1 MGGEWGKMKGREI
14 FPLQLYADL
23 IRKSVNEIFRSGV
36 EMKKLV
42 LAEKPSVGRD
52 LAKTLGCTKSNK
64 GYIEGPEYIV
74 TWALGHLVT
83 LAEPHDYN
91 TDWKRWEMK
100 YLPMIPEKVKLKVM
114 RQTSQQFR
122 VVKEQMRRPDIVEVI
137 IATDAGREGELVAR
151 WIILKA
157 GWKGNV
163 SRLWISSQT
172 EKAIKDGFRNLKPG
186 KQYIPLYQA
195 AQARAEADWLVGLNV
210 TRTLVCKYHSQLS
223 AGRVQTPTLNMIV
236 EREKEINNFI
246 AKPFWRLV
254 ADLDGLSLE
263 WKNEKGISR
272 FYDKREAEA
281 MLARLRGKSAIVE
294 SVKKTKK
301 KENPPLAYDLTELQR
316 EANKQFGY
324 SAKQTLTLVQS
335 LYERHKVCSYPR
347 TDSRY
352 ITDDIVATLRERLY
366 AVNVHPWNLAVA
378 PLLKEDL
385 KPGKNFVDNSKVSDH
400 HALIPTEKKVVPSVL
415 SMDERKVFDL
425 VVKRFLEVLY
435 PPYEYSEISLAVRID
450 GELFTTKEKLPL
462 VMGWKLVSK
471 AVTHARPQ
479 LIFKIE
485 KMKTGQQVTVKT
497 LTMPEGRTTPP
508 SRYTEASL
516 LAAME
521 SPGKF
526 IDDKTM
532 REYVKDGGLGTPA
545 TRAEIIERLISAY
558 YIERK
563 GKTLFPTGK
572 GMQLVDLV
580 PESMKSP
587 ELTAK
592 WERRLTAI
600 AKGEENWL
608 RFLEDITQSTRDLVA
623 QVQRSSREYK
633 EVIRPDEK
641 GGEDDKPGLRQGRKS
656 RKQKAFDSRL
666 VNQYGKQRK
675 KQQDEETLG
684 DLFDF

>member
-1 MGGEWGKMKGREI
+1 
-14 FPLQLYADL
+14 
-23 IRKSVNEIFRSGV
+23 
-36 EMKKLV
+36 MKKLV

-52 LAKTLGCTKSNK
+52 LAKTLGCTQSNR
-64 GYIEGPEYIV
+64 GYIEGREYIV

-114 RQTSQQFR
+114 RKTSQQFR
-122 VVKEQMRRPDIVEVI
+122 TVKEQMKRPDIEEVI

-172 EKAIKDGFRNLKPG
+172 DKAIREGFRNLKPG
-186 KQYIPLYQA
+186 KLYIPLYQA

-223 AGRVQTPTLNMIV
+223 AGRVQTPTLNIMV
-236 EREKEINNFI
+236 EREKEIKGFI

-254 ADLDGLSLE
+254 ADLDGLTLE
-263 WKNEKGISR
+263 WQNAKGIHR
-272 FYDKREAEA
+272 FFDKQQAEA
-281 MLARLRGKSAIVE
+281 MLNRLMGKPAIVE
-294 SVKKTKK
+294 SINKKKK

-352 ITDDIVATLRERLY
+352 ITDDMVATLRERLS

-378 PLLKEDL
+378 PLLKQEL

-400 HALIPTEKKVVPSVL
+400 HALIPTEKRVVPSAL

-435 PPYEYSEISLAVRID
+435 PPYEYSEISLKVRID

-462 VMGWKLVSK
+462 VMGWKLVSQ
-471 AVTHARPQ
+471 AATHARPH
-479 LIFKIE
+479 LVFKIE
-485 KMKTGQQVTVKT
+485 KMKTGQAVPVKS
-497 LTMPEGRTTPP
+497 LKLMEGRTTPP
-508 SRYTEASL
+508 ARYTEASL
-516 LAAME
+516 LTAME

-526 IDDKTM
+526 IDDESM
-532 REYVKDGGLGTPA
+532 REYVKAGGLGTPA

-563 GKTLFPTGK
+563 GKTLHPTDK

-587 ELTAK
+587 ELTAE
-592 WERRLTAI
+592 WERRLSAI
-600 AKGEENWL
+600 AKGKEDWK
-608 RFLEDITQSTRDLVA
+608 RFLADITQNTRELVSS
-623 QVQRSSREYK
+623 VQKSGREYT
-633 EVIRPDEK
+633 EVLRPEDKDE
-641 GGEDDKPGLRQGRKS
+641 KPGLRTGRKN
-656 RKQKAFDSRL
+656 RQQKAYDKRL
-666 VNQYGKQRK
+666 VSQYGKQK
-675 KQQDEETLG
+675 KRQDDVETLG

>member
-1 MGGEWGKMKGREI
+1 
-14 FPLQLYADL
+14 
-23 IRKSVNEIFRSGV
+23 
-36 EMKKLV
+36 MKKLV
-42 LAEKPSVGRD
+42 LAEKPSVGRE
-52 LAKTLGCTKSNK
+52 LAKALGCTQSNK
-64 GYIEGPEYIV
+64 GFIEGRDYIV

-91 TDWKRWEMK
+91 TDWKRWDMK

-114 RQTSQQFR
+114 PKTSQQFR
-122 VVKEQMRRPDIVEVI
+122 VVKEQMRRADIEEVI

-172 EKAIKDGFRNLKPG
+172 DKAIQEGFRNLKPG
-186 KQYIPLYQA
+186 KLYIPLYQA

-210 TRTLVCKYHSQLS
+210 TRTLVCKYQAQLS
-223 AGRVQTPTLNMIV
+223 AGRVQTPTLNIMV
-236 EREKEINNFI
+236 EREKEIKNFI

-254 ADLDGLSLE
+254 ADLDGISLD
-263 WKNEKGISR
+263 WQNDKGVQR
-272 FYDKREAEA
+272 FYDQQQAEA
-281 MLARLRGKSAIVE
+281 MRSRLLGKPAIVE
-294 SVKKTKK
+294 SVNKKQK

-316 EANKQFGY
+316 EANKQYGY
-324 SAKQTLTLVQS
+324 SAKQTLSLVQS

-352 ITDDIVATLRERLY
+352 ITDDMVSTLRERLS

-378 PLLKEDL
+378 PLLNTEL

-400 HALIPTEKKVVPSVL
+400 HALIPTEKRVVPSTL

-425 VVKRFLEVLY
+425 IVKRFLEVLY
-435 PPYEYSEISLAVRID
+435 PPYEYSEISLEVRID
-450 GELFTTKEKLPL
+450 GERFTTKEKLPL
-462 VMGWKLVSK
+462 VMGWRLVSQ
-471 AVTHARPQ
+471 AATHARPH
-479 LIFKIE
+479 LVFKIE
-485 KMKTGQQVTVKT
+485 KMKQGQAVPVKS
-497 LTMPEGRTTPP
+497 LDLQEGKTTPP

-516 LAAME
+516 LTAME

-526 IDDKTM
+526 IDDETM
-532 REYVKDGGLGTPA
+532 REYVKAGGLGTPA
-545 TRAEIIERLISAY
+545 TRAEIIERLISAF

-563 GKTLFPTGK
+563 GKTLFPTEK

-587 ELTAK
+587 ELTAE
-592 WERRLTAI
+592 WEQRLSAI
-600 AKGEENWL
+600 AKGEEDWKK
-608 RFLEDITQSTRDLVA
+608 FLADITQNTRELVSS
-623 QVQRSSREYK
+623 VQKSGREYT
-633 EVIRPDEK
+633 EVFQPDEK
-641 GGEDDKPGLRQGRKS
+641 TEKPGLQTGRKN
-656 RKQKAFDSRL
+656 RQQKAYDKRL
-666 VNQYGKQRK
+666 VNQYGKQK